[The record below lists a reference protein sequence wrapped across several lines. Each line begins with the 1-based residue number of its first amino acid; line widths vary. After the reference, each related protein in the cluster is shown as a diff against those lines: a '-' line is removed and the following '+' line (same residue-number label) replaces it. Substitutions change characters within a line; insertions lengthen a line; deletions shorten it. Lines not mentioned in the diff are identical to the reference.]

1 MSRSGLFAGLIISLA
16 LGASACGDETVA
28 TPTTSKPPPPRA
40 AAPAAQT
47 APPVDLSQ
55 LPAREFRESDF
66 VETDAS
72 RDPFRSFEQ
81 LFADKGKLDQPM
93 QRHVLIDQY
102 SLDELRLVGVISRG
116 SPRALL
122 VDPTGFGWS
131 AKVGDFIGKP
141 EVLHL
146 GGPSG
151 SDVAVNWRIDRVRE
165 SDVVLVREDT
175 SHPEIPATTR
185 VLALYP
191 DGDEGLS
198 RK

>member
-1 MSRSGLFAGLIISLA
+1 RRGGRAGGVPRYRVPRAQREACDERSPRSTAMSRSRLFAGLIISLA
-16 LGASACGDETVA
+16 LRASACGDETVA

-102 SLDELRLVGVISRG
+102 SLDELRLVGVISR
-116 SPRALL
+116 
-122 VDPTGFGWS
+122 
-131 AKVGDFIGKP
+131 
-141 EVLHL
+141 
-146 GGPSG
+146 
-151 SDVAVNWRIDRVRE
+151 
-165 SDVVLVREDT
+165 
-175 SHPEIPATTR
+175 
-185 VLALYP
+185 
-191 DGDEGLS
+191 
-198 RK
+198 